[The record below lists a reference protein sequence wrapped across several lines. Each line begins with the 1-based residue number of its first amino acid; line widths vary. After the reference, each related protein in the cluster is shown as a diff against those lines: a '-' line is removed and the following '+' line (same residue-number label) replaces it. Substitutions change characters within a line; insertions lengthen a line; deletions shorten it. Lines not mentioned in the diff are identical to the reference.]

1 MMKYEIRNA
10 ESEIRNSDR
19 NLERLE
25 NYYFQYEEE

>member
-10 ESEIRNSDR
+10 ESEIRNSDW